1 VSDFKA
7 KMYQNPI
14 SAGAPPQTVG
24 GGAYGAPANLLP
36 GFKGPTSTGREGSVV
51 ESRNILKI
59 DPAAQSSQ
67 TAAYTCTR

>member
-14 SAGAPPQTVG
+14 SVGAPPQTVD

-36 GFKGPTSTGREGSVV
+36 GFTGAYFYGKGRECWRVQ
-51 ESRNILKI
+51 KY
-59 DPAAQSSQ
+59 P
-67 TAAYTCTR
+67 